1 MEIAKLRT
9 TQKNNFLDKLSKMS
23 LFFFVF
29 FLIEVVSYHT
39 IVCKL
44 EQINAALESRKL

>member
-1 MEIAKLRT
+1 
-9 TQKNNFLDKLSKMS
+9 MS
-23 LFFFVF
+23 LFF

-39 IVCKL
+39 IVYKL